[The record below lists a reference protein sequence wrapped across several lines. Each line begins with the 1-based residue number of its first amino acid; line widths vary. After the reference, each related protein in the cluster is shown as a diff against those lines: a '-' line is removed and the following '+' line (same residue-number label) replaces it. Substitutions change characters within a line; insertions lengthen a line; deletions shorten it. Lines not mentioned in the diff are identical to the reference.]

1 MYLFF
6 TFFIYRSYGKNIMK
20 KTETNEEF
28 ENKKELILDAL
39 LKISKPIKI
48 SDLSYLLFITKE
60 KKEEFNEFVN
70 TLIKN
75 GDVYLTKKNTIT
87 LPRNLGIYK
96 GVFHNTVK
104 GFGFVAVENMKKD
117 IFIPFECVNGA
128 MHSDT
133 VFIKI
138 MGDYGE
144 VLKVTQR
151 NIETVV
157 GTANIRKNSI
167 LITPKNNLIPEI
179 VIKKTSKIV
188 DSHIVVVKITKYPTI
203 QNKNIEAKLI
213 EILGHEN
220 DPGVDI
226 LSIIKEANIRVS
238 FSNEVLNEAQLVL
251 NSPYE
256 NRTDLRNLKIV
267 TIDGE
272 DAKDL
277 DDAISI
283 SFENN
288 IYTLGVHI
296 ADVSH
301 YVRNGT
307 VLDEEAKNR
316 GTSIYLIDRVIPML
330 PHSLSNG
337 ICSLTEN
344 EDRLAL
350 SLFMKID
357 KDGNVIDHNTV
368 ESIINVSKR
377 MTYTEV
383 FASLQNP
390 IHGYENYIEDLKT
403 MESLAKILRNKRF
416 KRGSLDFSVS
426 ESKVLLNE
434 HGKIE
439 DIVLREK
446 NTATNII
453 EEFMLIANETIAQEY
468 FWLSAP
474 FIYRNH
480 TKPDKEKLEELNVF
494 ISNFGYKLK
503 GNKDHPKNIQL
514 LLQNIKDTKEEM
526 IINHVILRSLK
537 HANYS
542 SDNTSHFGLS
552 TKYYCHFTSP
562 IRRYPDLFIHRVIK
576 AHINGENLNKFSKN
590 IEEIA
595 SLSSFLEKRAEELER
610 NVLSYKK
617 AQYMSDK
624 LGMIFNGIIS
634 SVTSWGIYVSLP
646 NTIEGMVRISDIK
659 NDNYIYQKEKYR
671 YVGEFG
677 GKIYAIGDSVEVQ
690 LIAVNEG
697 KIDFIFI

>member
-1 MYLFF
+1 
-6 TFFIYRSYGKNIMK
+6 MK